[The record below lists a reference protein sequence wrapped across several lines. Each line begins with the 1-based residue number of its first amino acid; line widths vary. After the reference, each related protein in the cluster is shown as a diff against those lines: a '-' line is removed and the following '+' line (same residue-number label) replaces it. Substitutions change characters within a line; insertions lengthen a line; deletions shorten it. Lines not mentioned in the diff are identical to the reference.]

1 MSLHTWWPGLA
12 QALCSSFLPPSF
24 APKGAGK
31 QGARAEG
38 ELALFSLP
46 LFSLYQGLQEAPGP
60 LLPSSQ
66 QLLHLPFSPVRNEE
80 WLLSTAPGV
89 LTVGRGSLKAFTV
102 LRKACNKCSF
112 IPVKG
117 QGPRRLTAL
126 PKASQQVLEMPAKQG
141 DSPTPRSLDTRWNA
155 LVLEPDNLM
164 GPCVTSRR
172 PTLCSLGPTH
182 TQPRRTAT
190 QEVQD
195 RLGNHPPLV
204 TARQKALC
212 PCPFC

>member
-1 MSLHTWWPGLA
+1 MQKESSRFSRCR
-12 QALCSSFLPPSF
+12 CSAS
-24 APKGAGK
+24 
-31 QGARAEG
+31 
-38 ELALFSLP
+38 
-46 LFSLYQGLQEAPGP
+46 YQGLQEAPGP

-80 WLLSTAPGV
+80 WLSSTAPGV

-182 TQPRRTAT
+182 TAQKDSHTGSAGQTWKPPTFGNSQAESSLPLPFLLALVGQWQLGRGR
-190 QEVQD
+190 QEVVSKNCSP
-195 RLGNHPPLV
+195 G
-204 TARQKALC
+204 AS
-212 PCPFC
+212 